1 MRDLPSQNLCFP
13 GIGVPWSLPS
23 LQLGDQIRSGGWRHQ
38 GSHIC
43 IILQRH
49 LPAQGPVCR
58 VQTGPLVL
66 SETHSHVLRGHW
78 LLRPSGLEHGCCPWL
93 SALFP
98 VCKSRNLKCLFPSE
112 PQEVGLSKIMQIR
125 VLGPRAHLGL
135 SFYLYFLS
143 HTIKV

>member
-1 MRDLPSQNLCFP
+1 MGDLPSQNLCFP

-23 LQLGDQIRSGGWRHQ
+23 VQLADPIECGGWRHQ

-49 LPAQGPVCR
+49 LPAQGPLCR
-58 VQTGPLVL
+58 IQTGLLVL

-93 SALFP
+93 CALFL
-98 VCKSRNLKCLFPSE
+98 VCKSRNLKRLFPFE
-112 PQEVGLSKIMQIR
+112 PQEAGLSKIRQIR
-125 VLGPRAHLGL
+125 VLGPRAHLSL
-135 SFYLYFLS
+135 SIFIF
-143 HTIKV
+143 